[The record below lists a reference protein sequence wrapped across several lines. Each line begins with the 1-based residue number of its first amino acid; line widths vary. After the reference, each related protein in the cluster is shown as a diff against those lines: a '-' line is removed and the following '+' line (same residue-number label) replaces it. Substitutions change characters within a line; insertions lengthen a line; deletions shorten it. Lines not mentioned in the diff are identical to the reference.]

1 MNDTIIR
8 EEISGARNL
17 RSILT
22 MIILF
27 FAGIGFFLAGL
38 SSYFHKNFLILT
50 DTSQITFLPQ
60 GIAMLFYG
68 TGAFGIGIYLLLKKN
83 PQNGKKMLYYAN
95 NLVKFM
101 PIDKSSVEMFSP
113 IFDFTSKDDSSFMES
128 VNGIYSNAG
137 FSGEK
142 RMMNSGK
149 NGTKRSV
156 SETKKKYVASNQEWK
171 CGNCHVQ
178 LDHTFEI
185 DHKVRLEYGGGN
197 DVQNLIALCRNCH
210 GKKTASENM

>member
-1 MNDTIIR
+1 MR
-8 EEISGARNL
+8 LEIFVLG
-17 RSILT
+17 LT
-22 MIILF
+22 AFFVYNTYADGKYTKMLLSFKKYYKMIFYVL
-27 FAGIGFFLAGL
+27 LGL
-38 SSYFHKNFLILT
+38 
-50 DTSQITFLPQ
+50 
-60 GIAMLFYG
+60 
-68 TGAFGIGIYLLLKKN
+68 GIYVLLKRN
-83 PQNGKKMLYYAN
+83 PDQGRNMLLYAN

-101 PIDKSSVEMFSP
+101 PIDKNSMDMLSP
-113 IFDFTSKDDSSFMES
+113 IIDFTSTNEDSSFMES
-128 VNGIYSNAG
+128 VNGIYSNPG

-171 CGNCHVQ
+171 CGNCHAQ

>member
-1 MNDTIIR
+1 MR
-8 EEISGARNL
+8 LEIFVLG
-17 RSILT
+17 LT
-22 MIILF
+22 AFFVYNAYTDGKYTKMLLSFKKYYKMIFYVL
-27 FAGIGFFLAGL
+27 LGL
-38 SSYFHKNFLILT
+38 GVYV
-50 DTSQITFLPQ
+50 
-60 GIAMLFYG
+60 
-68 TGAFGIGIYLLLKKN
+68 LLKRN
-83 PQNGKKMLYYAN
+83 PDQGRNMLLYAN
-95 NLVKFM
+95 NLVKYM
-101 PIDKSSVEMFSP
+101 PIDKSSMDMLSP
-113 IFDFTSKDDSSFMES
+113 IIDFTSTNEDSSFMES
-128 VNGIYSNAG
+128 VNGIYSNPG

-156 SETKKKYVASNQEWK
+156 SETKKKYVAANQDWK
-171 CGNCHVQ
+171 CGNCQSQ

>member
-1 MNDTIIR
+1 MR
-8 EEISGARNL
+8 LEIFVLG
-17 RSILT
+17 LT
-22 MIILF
+22 AFFVYNAYTDGKYTKMLLSFKKYYKMIFYVL
-27 FAGIGFFLAGL
+27 LGL
-38 SSYFHKNFLILT
+38 
-50 DTSQITFLPQ
+50 
-60 GIAMLFYG
+60 
-68 TGAFGIGIYLLLKKN
+68 GIYVLLKRN
-83 PQNGKKMLYYAN
+83 PNQGRNMLLYAN
-95 NLVKFM
+95 NLVKYM
-101 PIDKSSVEMFSP
+101 PIDKSSMDMLSP
-113 IFDFTSKDDSSFMES
+113 IIDFTSTNEDSSFMES
-128 VNGIYSNAG
+128 VNGIYSNPG

-156 SETKKKYVASNQEWK
+156 SETKKKYVAANQDWK
-171 CGNCHVQ
+171 CGNCQSQ

>member
-1 MNDTIIR
+1 MR
-8 EEISGARNL
+8 LEIFVLG
-17 RSILT
+17 LT
-22 MIILF
+22 AFFVYNAYTDGKYTKMLLSFKKYYKMIFYVCL
-27 FAGIGFFLAGL
+27 GL
-38 SSYFHKNFLILT
+38 
-50 DTSQITFLPQ
+50 
-60 GIAMLFYG
+60 
-68 TGAFGIGIYLLLKKN
+68 GIYVLLKRN
-83 PQNGKKMLYYAN
+83 PNQGRDMLLYAN
-95 NLVKFM
+95 NLVKYM
-101 PIDKSSVEMFSP
+101 PIDKNSMDMLSP
-113 IFDFTSKDDSSFMES
+113 IIDFTSANEDSSFMES

-156 SETKKKYVASNQEWK
+156 SETKKKYVASNQNWK
-171 CGNCHVQ
+171 CGNCQAQ